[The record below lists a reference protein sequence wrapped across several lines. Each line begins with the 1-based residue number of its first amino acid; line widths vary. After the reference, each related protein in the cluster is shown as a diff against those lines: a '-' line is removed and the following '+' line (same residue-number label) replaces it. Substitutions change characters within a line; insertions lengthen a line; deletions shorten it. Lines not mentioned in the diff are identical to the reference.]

1 MKDGTTHLAYKAE
14 HVVDLDTEMIL
25 AAEIYHA
32 DRPDT
37 QTLED
42 SVNAAQTNQR
52 EAGSEQ
58 QIEGI
63 VADKGYHANE
73 QLANLHEHTPY
84 PLLHD
89 QCWLRHRWQVGRSHF
104 LTGPYWVH
112 WRYG

>member
-14 HVVDLDTEMIL
+14 PVVDLDTELIL

-32 DRPDT
+32 DRPDP

-42 SVNAAQTNQR
+42 SVNAAQSNQR

-58 QIEGI
+58 QIQDV

-73 QLANLHEHTPY
+73 QFANLRAHTPY
-84 PLLHD
+84 RAYIPEP
-89 QCWLRHRWQVGRSHF
+89 QRPRNRMWLASTDKVRKR
-104 LTGPYWVH
+104 
-112 WRYG
+112 